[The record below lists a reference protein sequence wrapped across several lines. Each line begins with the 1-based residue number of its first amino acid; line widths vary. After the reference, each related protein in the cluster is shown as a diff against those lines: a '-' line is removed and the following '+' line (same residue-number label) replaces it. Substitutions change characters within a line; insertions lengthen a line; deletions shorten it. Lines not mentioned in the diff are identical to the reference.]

1 MLKDLALQEH
11 TGLMKYDQVH
21 ISSQNGFLDATCGF
35 YMQLKIKSFI
45 QKAITIPQ
53 HMSKRRI
60 NFVNSFA

>member
-45 QKAITIPQ
+45 QNAGSGVLAKAAQT
-53 HMSKRRI
+53 
-60 NFVNSFA
+60 V